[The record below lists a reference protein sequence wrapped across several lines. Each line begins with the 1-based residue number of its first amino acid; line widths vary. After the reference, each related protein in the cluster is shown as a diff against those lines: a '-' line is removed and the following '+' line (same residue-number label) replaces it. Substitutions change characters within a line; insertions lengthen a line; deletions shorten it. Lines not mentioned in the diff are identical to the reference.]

1 MAVELGYESLYEPAA
16 DDACPSDGDIAHA
29 LKEPVPMA
37 AVMQDLC
44 WVLGIA
50 LQGVVALVLGPS
62 WSALTRRDVREGS
75 GGVVP
80 QPDWGRGLRRNGD
93 QSCGDLGA
101 RLRRRTTG
109 RGECANEIVELG

>member
-44 WVLGIA
+44 WVLGITP
-50 LQGVVALVLGPS
+50 LGVGVVALVLGAKSVSVDP
-62 WSALTRRDVREGS
+62 
-75 GGVVP
+75 
-80 QPDWGRGLRRNGD
+80 
-93 QSCGDLGA
+93 
-101 RLRRRTTG
+101 
-109 RGECANEIVELG
+109 